1 MNNCSS
7 VQQRETKLTAKFSQD
22 TCQVIEVHKENVNW
36 IREQLPEQ
44 RTLLNLA
51 DLFKVLGDLTRVRIL
66 HVLSFEELCVC
77 DLSAILDTT
86 PSAVSHQLRTLRNA
100 KLVKFRREGKMAY
113 YSLDDEHVQRIF
125 EQALEHIQE

>member
-1 MNNCSS
+1 M
-7 VQQRETKLTAKFSQD
+7 TAKFSQD
-22 TCQVIEVHKENVNW
+22 TCQIIEVHKESVNW